1 MSDATKT
8 LLVVTAV
15 GPDRPGLVKAMSS
28 VILAAGASLSDSR
41 MAILGGEFA
50 LLVLVD
56 GSEAALHKVEG
67 DMPSLE
73 RELGLKIIAKRTRV
87 EPPRGG
93 LRPYS
98 IRVTGLDR
106 PGIVHGVTE
115 LLAARNIN
123 VAGLESRVTNAPL
136 TGTPMFVL
144 DAELQ
149 VPSDVALSEL
159 RRVLQ
164 TLCDEENL
172 DFSLDHAG

>member
-1 MSDATKT
+1 MTDASKT
-8 LLVVTAV
+8 MLVVTAV

-28 VILAAGASLSDSR
+28 VVLGAGASLSDSR

-50 LLVLVD
+50 LLVLVE
-56 GSEAALHKVEG
+56 GTEASLAKVEAAA
-67 DMPSLE
+67 PALE
-73 RELGLKIIAKRTRV
+73 RELGLKIVAKRTKA

-106 PGIVHGVTE
+106 PGIVHGVTD

-123 VAGLESRVTNAPL
+123 VAALESRVANAPL

-144 DAELQ
+144 DAKLQ
-149 VPSDVALSEL
+149 IPSDVALSEL

-164 TLCDEENL
+164 ALCDDENL
-172 DFSLDHAG
+172 DFSLEPAG